1 MSRAFTRRGFLA
13 SVLAGAGVAAGGMLL
28 QSCASVP
35 VSAPR
40 PPPVPRPLA
49 IPPLAPST
57 RDGGVRVFELAAAPG
72 TSGFLAGASTPTWGY
87 GLPFGGPTLRAAR
100 GERVRV
106 HVTNRLPETTTT
118 HWHGMTLPA
127 AMDGGPH
134 QPIEP
139 GATWSPEWTIEQPAA
154 TLWYHPHPHGHT
166 ERHVHR
172 GLAGMFLIDDVA
184 DTAATGNP
192 ADNAATD
199 NGPDPLPHR
208 YGVDDIPVVVTDRV
222 FSADGS
228 FDETRRNAHGLVGD
242 TLLVNGTVAPYLAAT
257 TSRIRL
263 RLLNAS
269 SARCYRFAR
278 SDDRPLVLVGS
289 DSGLLPAPR
298 PVPDVL
304 LTPGERAEVLLD
316 LDPGR
321 PVVLRSLP
329 QDLGAVSGN
338 ERTIGALDTLDVLQI
353 RPAAELEPA
362 PALPGVLPHEPG
374 PDPAAATTVRR
385 FELRNNTINGR
396 KMDMTRVDEVVP
408 AGATEV
414 WELVNLHS
422 RPHNLHVH
430 DARGQVLEADGRAVP
445 PELRTWKDTVYVPPR
460 TTTRVLLR
468 FGRHTDPGTPY
479 MYHCHLLYHEDQGM
493 MGQFVVV
500 PPGSTEVPRVLAGGR
515 HG

>member
-13 SVLAGAGVAAGGMLL
+13 SVLAGAGAAAGGILL
-28 QSCASVP
+28 QSCATLP
-35 VSAPR
+35 ESAPR
-40 PPPVPRPLA
+40 PAPAPRPLA

-57 RDGGVRVFELAAAPG
+57 SDGGVRTFRLTAAPG
-72 TSGFLAGASTPTWGY
+72 DSGFLAGARTPTWGY
-87 GLPFGGPTLRAAR
+87 DLPFGGPTLRAAR

-127 AMDGGPH
+127 VMDGGPH

-172 GLAGMFLIDDVA
+172 GLAGLFLIDD
-184 DTAATGNP
+184 AAG
-192 ADNAATD
+192 A
-199 NGPDPLPHR
+199 GGPLPHR
-208 YGVDDIPVVVTDRV
+208 YGVDDLPVVVTDRV
-222 FSADGS
+222 FTADGS

-242 TLLVNGTVAPYLAAT
+242 TLLVNGTVAPYHVAT
-257 TSRIRL
+257 TARIRL

-278 SDDRPLVLVGS
+278 SDERPLVLAGT
-289 DSGLLPAPR
+289 DSGLLAAPR

-316 LDPGR
+316 LEPAR

-338 ERTIGALDTLDVLQI
+338 ERSIGALDTLDVLQI

-362 PALPGVLPHEPG
+362 PPLPAALPHDPG
-374 PDPAAATTVRR
+374 PDPATATTVRR
-385 FELRNNTINGR
+385 FELGNNTINGR
-396 KMDMTRVDEVVP
+396 TMDMSRVDEVVP

-414 WELVNLHS
+414 WELTNVHS

-430 DARGQVLEADGRAVP
+430 DARGQVIEAGGRAVP

-460 TTTRVLLR
+460 TTTRLVLR
-468 FGRHTDPGTPY
+468 FGRHADPATPY

-493 MGQFVVV
+493 MGQFVVA
-500 PPGSTEVPRVLAGGR
+500 PPGTTEVPPILAGGD